1 MPTIVKHVNHRC
13 RHTELKHLKV
23 KKALCKSK
31 YEGMP
36 SRGKRKARVDA
47 KQKGMQSRRDM
58 KSRRG
63 T

>member
-1 MPTIVKHVNHRC
+1 MQ
-13 RHTELKHLKV
+13 
-23 KKALCKSK
+23 
-31 YEGMP
+31 